1 MTLDTSKKILIVG
14 LGLMGGSYAKAL
26 SDRGYEVGAIT
37 LEQASIDYALAH
49 GIIAHGMTEV
59 TAEYVGQFDIVVFA
73 LYPKLFMGWVEKY
86 QHLLKKGAILTDVT
100 GVKGEVVY
108 PIQEMLRKDLEF
120 IGAHPMAGRETSGV
134 ENANTEMFRGA
145 NYIVTPT
152 EKNTEQAIALCEAL
166 GRELGFA
173 RISRLAPREH
183 DEMIG
188 FLSQLTHC
196 IAVSLMTCKDA
207 EDLVAYT
214 GDSFRDLTRIARIN
228 EDMWSEL
235 FLMNKKTL
243 LHEIDVFSAQLGKL
257 RENLADG
264 DTEAL
269 KQMMRL
275 STARRRLFDKPKGE

>member
-1 MTLDTSKKILIVG
+1 M
-14 LGLMGGSYAKAL
+14 AL
-26 SDRGYEVGAIT
+26 SAKGYEVGAVT
-37 LEQASIDYALAH
+37 LEQASVDYALAH
-49 GIIAHGMTEV
+49 GIIAHGTTEV
-59 TAEYVGQFDIVVFA
+59 RAEYVGQFDVVVFA
-73 LYPKLFMGWVEKY
+73 LYPKLFIEWVEKY
-86 QHLLKKGAILTDVT
+86 QNLLKKGAILTDVT

-108 PIQEMLRKDLEF
+108 PVQEMLREDLEF
-120 IGAHPMAGRETSGV
+120 IGAHPMAGREVYGV
-134 ENANTEMFRGA
+134 ENANTLMFRGA

-152 EKNTEQAIALCEAL
+152 ERNTEEAISLCEAL

-196 IAVSLMTCKDA
+196 IAVSLMTCKDS

-235 FLMNKKTL
+235 FLMNKETL
-243 LHEIDVFSAQLGKL
+243 LQEIDGFSDQLGKL
-257 RENLADG
+257 RESLADG
-264 DTEAL
+264 DAEAL
-269 KQMMRL
+269 KEMMRL
-275 STARRRLFDKPKGE
+275 STQRRRLFDKPRGE